1 MTSASF
7 PAESLRSSSD
17 TLRHSSINSWER
29 ILQRGVWFWR
39 GREDKDRSSC
49 FISVGEPLLDGD
61 ANIFHLGKFSLSL
74 RPCREICSVLWWL
87 WECILLEHPFSL
99 GSGAFAAPGFCN
111 RCKSGN
117 TKPQAQDF
125 VSCSSPNP
133 LELIIAKDIL
143 QREIISEKLPSVSLA
158 LKILSVGQILWLVP
172 HSFRYQILPQNFWD
186 VEHSYLG
193 SQNTLEWSYSSECSR
208 CSWELQRSCFID
220 SKYSAKT

>member
-1 MTSASF
+1 MEMLTF
-7 PAESLRSSSD
+7 F
-17 TLRHSSINSWER
+17 
-29 ILQRGVWFWR
+29 ILVNFLWVF
-39 GREDKDRSSC
+39 C
-49 FISVGEPLLDGD
+49 
-61 ANIFHLGKFSLSL
+61 
-74 RPCREICSVLWWL
+74 PCREICSVLWWL

-111 RCKSGN
+111 RCKNGN
-117 TKPQAQDF
+117 AKPQAQDF

-193 SQNTLEWSYSSECSR
+193 SQNTLEWSHCSECSR